1 MSKVKVL
8 DMGFGFDITKTK
20 IKMLEYIV
28 VFDLKARKLK
38 TMIHE
43 LPFISMN

>member
-1 MSKVKVL
+1 MDKVKVL
-8 DMGFGFDITKTK
+8 DGGFGFEITKTK

-28 VFDLKARKLK
+28 VFDLKDKKVK
-38 TMIHE
+38 TTIHE